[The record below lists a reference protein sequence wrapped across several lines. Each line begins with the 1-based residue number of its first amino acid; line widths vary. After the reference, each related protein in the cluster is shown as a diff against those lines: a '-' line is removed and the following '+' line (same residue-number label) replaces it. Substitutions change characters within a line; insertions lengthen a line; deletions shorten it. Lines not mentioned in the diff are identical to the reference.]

1 MPNTKSAER
10 RARNSERKRLRNR
23 SVKTGLKT
31 LERAYET
38 AVKGGKK
45 AEAATAFQKLSS
57 AYDKA
62 AKTGTI
68 NASRANRKKSRLAQ
82 RVNAL
87 KG

>member
-23 SVKTGLKT
+23 SVKSSLKT
-31 LERAYET
+31 LERSYET

-45 AEAATAFQKLSS
+45 SDAATAFQKLSS

-62 AKTGTI
+62 AKRGTI
-68 NASRANRKKSRLAQ
+68 TASRANRKKSRLAQ